1 MNIHASKEFSKRFK
15 CEVSGDGHSVLQT
28 GRLDAWS
35 AHCFKIGRR
44 SAVFFMNDAT
54 LYSVIFASAG
64 PRDFQSVFAVFLGRV
79 AVKWNL
85 EGADFDPMNQSV
97 IVLPRSNRSLM
108 SSMNEA
114 IRCLTVRHQYVFD
127 HDPDADWSEYER
139 GLNVMPYKAIKYNS
153 PERLLREM
161 LG

>member
-1 MNIHASKEFSKRFK
+1 M
-15 CEVSGDGHSVLQT
+15 
-28 GRLDAWS
+28 
-35 AHCFKIGRR
+35 
-44 SAVFFMNDAT
+44 FFMNDAT

-64 PRDFQSVFAVFLGRV
+64 LRDFQSVFAVFLGRV